1 MHSSFLDRTT
11 YPSGGDDDDSMMQ
24 QIAQQ
29 SKKIGP
35 FSFDIDDD
43 IDTEVLTNDEI
54 FKDLKELESIL
65 DKGNDKVVSTRMMG
79 RKKKA
84 HR

>member
-1 MHSSFLDRTT
+1 MTTTGFGMNLTSFVDNHE
-11 YPSGGDDDDSMMQ
+11 DEEVQ
-24 QIAQQ
+24 ENQFQ
-29 SKKIGP
+29 KIGP

-43 IDTEVLTNDEI
+43 IDTEVLTNDEV
-54 FKDLKELESIL
+54 FKDLKDLEGIL
-65 DKGNDKVVSTRMMG
+65 DKGEDKTKTTRMMG

>member
-11 YPSGGDDDDSMMQ
+11 LPGGDEDDSMMH